1 MQFTDVAGSLSHGCT
16 VTTKEEFI
24 HSDSREV
31 SYAVALARAWRKS
44 AAVIARWW
52 LKQHRRS
59 GRPRSGPNPKQKGTR
74 AQSMVEKASNMKWGR
89 KSGDYEVNVLND
101 DRSGA
106 AGLRAAVDKV
116 MSKNRSKSSSMG
128 DISYDPEIDYVSSHD
143 NADEQN
149 KPLPEHIRLL
159 GIAAYQAMIQAEK
172 EGDICIIE
180 KSYVL
185 SGIKLQDTSLFF
197 CALQNLIDMER
208 KVRGSIDGHFCTFN
222 PRSLLML
229 LHGKSYFQVGE
240 KSVSTKSLRRRST
253 SQGDGENI
261 QHRHAILS
269 SLQSKLSLTKL
280 QRRILHPRDDF
291 TCISSPQRRFVMDLS
306 PTGFSKL
313 SLPLPLPEVS
323 GEWGLSTLFLRIKDS
338 GLLILLKLLL
348 LERSVLLVGETSEEV
363 TACSTALL
371 ELLDPYK
378 WASAFM
384 PLLPSDMLDF
394 VSSPVP
400 FIAGMI
406 VDGKQH
412 LHNIIHD
419 YGVKDA
425 MLQGLSIVN
434 LVSGKLI
441 VTREQGTSDMLRR
454 SFQTM

>member
-1 MQFTDVAGSLSHGCT
+1 MQFTDVAGSLNHGCT
-16 VTTKEEFI
+16 VTTREVLT
-24 HSDSREV
+24 HSDAREV
-31 SYAVALARAWRKS
+31 SSAIVLARAWRRS

-52 LKQHRRS
+52 FKQHRRP
-59 GRPRSGPNPKQKGTR
+59 GRSRSTPSFNSKSKGNR
-74 AQSMVEKASNMKWGR
+74 AHSMVEKASNMKWGR
-89 KSGDYEVNVLND
+89 KVGDGEANRLND
-101 DRSGA
+101 YRSNA
-106 AGLRAAVDKV
+106 TGLRAAVEKV
-116 MSKNRSKSSSMG
+116 MSKNIFKSSSMG
-128 DISYDPEIDYVSSHD
+128 DLTFDTAVEYSGHSYAEERCS
-143 NADEQN
+143 
-149 KPLPEHIRLL
+149 PLPEHIRLL
-159 GIAAYQAMIQAEK
+159 GISAYQAMIKAEK
-172 EGDICIIE
+172 EGDVCIVE
-180 KSYVL
+180 KSFVL
-185 SGIKLQDTSLFF
+185 TGTKLHDTSLFF

-208 KVRGSIDGHFCTFN
+208 KVRLRSNCYLLKSIA
-222 PRSLLML
+222 SL
-229 LHGKSYFQVGE
+229 HSYLIILPLIPHLQLDE
-240 KSVSTKSLRRRST
+240 KSLNIASSK
-253 SQGDGENI
+253 ENEI
-261 QHRHAILS
+261 RANDQQRHAILS
-269 SLQSKLSLTKL
+269 ALQSKLSLTKL
-280 QRRILHPRDDF
+280 QRRIMHPRNEF
-291 TCISSPQRRFVMDLS
+291 SFVSSPQRRFVMDLS
-306 PTGFSKL
+306 TTGFSKI

-363 TACSTALL
+363 TACSTTLL

-454 SFQTM
+454 SFHTM